1 MSERIAVIGAG
12 ISGLYCS
19 YLLEKKGYQVDLFE
33 KSSKIG
39 GRMATAEKSGFILD
53 HGFHVL
59 QTGYPLAS
67 SVFDY
72 QAMNCQPFQPGALV
86 IATRPKKSKIWCFAD
101 PFRRPISGIKG
112 AINVFKSPY
121 KLLRLGLS
129 VSYTHLTLPTKREV

>member
-19 YLLEKKGYQVDLFE
+19 YLLEEKGYEVDLFE

-39 GRMATAEKSGFILD
+39 GRMASVEKSGFILD
-53 HGFHVL
+53 RGFHVL

-72 QAMNCQPFQPGALV
+72 QAMNCRSFQPGALV
-86 IATRPKKSKIWCFAD
+86 IEARPNKSKVWCFAD
-101 PFRRPISGIKG
+101 PFRRPIAGIKG
-112 AINVFKSPY
+112 AINFFTSPFN
-121 KLLRLGLS
+121 LLRVGLLRWHIMDRKS
-129 VSYTHLTLPTKREV
+129 VV